1 MAHYRIAPE
10 DIAAES
16 SRLTQALADA
26 QQELLLL
33 ADTLPADAPREL
45 GAMLNVHSL
54 LLGDPLLAEQTLA
67 LIAERHYNAEW
78 ALTTQ
83 GQILGQQFD
92 AMEDEYLRER
102 GADVRQVI
110 ERVLH
115 VLAGTSAMLPDMGH
129 VDGDEALIVVAHDIS
144 PADMLRLRGGRFAAF
159 VTDLGGPIPYRHR
172 GPQHG
177 RAGGGGPGQCARA
190 GARWRHADHRR
201 RVGRRGS
208 ESSPRILQEYR
219 RRQSAYADERAE
231 LSLLRDVPSVTL
243 DGIDVV
249 LHANIELPE
258 EAALALA
265 SGAHGIG
272 LFRSEFLFMGRA
284 DLPGEEE
291 QYEAYASVVKVMAGR
306 PSPSARWTSAR
317 TRRWTARPRWP
328 PTPRWASAPSATAW
342 RAPRCSPRNCAPSCA
357 PRPTGRCGC

>member
-1 MAHYRIAPE
+1 MARGYAIGRAVVMGAAALEVAHYRIAPE

-144 PADMLRLRGGRFAAF
+144 PADMLRLRGGR
-159 VTDLGGPIPYRHR
+159 LPP
-172 GPQHG
+172 
-177 RAGGGGPGQCARA
+177 
-190 GARWRHADHRR
+190 
-201 RVGRRGS
+201 
-208 ESSPRILQEYR
+208 SSP
-219 RRQSAYADERAE
+219 
-231 LSLLRDVPSVTL
+231 T
-243 DGIDVV
+243 
-249 LHANIELPE
+249 
-258 EAALALA
+258 
-265 SGAHGIG
+265 
-272 LFRSEFLFMGRA
+272 
-284 DLPGEEE
+284 
-291 QYEAYASVVKVMAGR
+291 
-306 PSPSARWTSAR
+306 
-317 TRRWTARPRWP
+317 
-328 PTPRWASAPSATAW
+328 WA
-342 RAPRCSPRNCAPSCA
+342 A
-357 PRPTGRCGC
+357 PRPIPPSWPAAWACRRWWPWATCASWCAMATR

>member
-1 MAHYRIAPE
+1 M
-10 DIAAES
+10 
-16 SRLTQALADA
+16 
-26 QQELLLL
+26 LL

-159 VTDLGGPIPYRHR
+159 VTDLGGPTSHTAIV
-172 GPQHG
+172 
-177 RAGGGGPGQCARA
+177 ARSMGVPA
-190 GARWRHADHRR
+190 VVALGNVRELVRDGDTLIIDGASGA
-201 RVGRRGS
+201 VVVNP
-208 ESSPRILQEYR
+208 SPRILQEYR

-258 EAALALA
+258 EP
-265 SGAHGIG
+265 
-272 LFRSEFLFMGRA
+272 RWRW
-284 DLPGEEE
+284 
-291 QYEAYASVVKVMAGR
+291 R
-306 PSPSARWTSAR
+306 PAR
-317 TRRWTARPRWP
+317 TASACSVASSSSWAARTCRARKNSTKPMPRW
-328 PTPRWASAPSATAW
+328 
-342 RAPRCSPRNCAPSCA
+342 
-357 PRPTGRCGC
+357 

>member
-1 MAHYRIAPE
+1 MGAAALEVAHYRIAPE

-129 VDGDEALIVVAHDIS
+129 VDGDEA
-144 PADMLRLRGGRFAAF
+144 
-159 VTDLGGPIPYRHR
+159 
-172 GPQHG
+172 
-177 RAGGGGPGQCARA
+177 
-190 GARWRHADHRR
+190 
-201 RVGRRGS
+201 
-208 ESSPRILQEYR
+208 
-219 RRQSAYADERAE
+219 
-231 LSLLRDVPSVTL
+231 
-243 DGIDVV
+243 
-249 LHANIELPE
+249 
-258 EAALALA
+258 
-265 SGAHGIG
+265 
-272 LFRSEFLFMGRA
+272 
-284 DLPGEEE
+284 
-291 QYEAYASVVKVMAGR
+291 
-306 PSPSARWTSAR
+306 
-317 TRRWTARPRWP
+317 
-328 PTPRWASAPSATAW
+328 
-342 RAPRCSPRNCAPSCA
+342 
-357 PRPTGRCGC
+357 